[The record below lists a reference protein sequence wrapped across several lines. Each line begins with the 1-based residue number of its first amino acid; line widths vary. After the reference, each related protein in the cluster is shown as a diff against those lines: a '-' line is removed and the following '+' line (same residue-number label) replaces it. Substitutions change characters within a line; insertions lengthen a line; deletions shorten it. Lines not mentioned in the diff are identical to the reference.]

1 MIYRGRRGSGRMVF
15 GFTTICAISVYQHHS
30 CEFEP
35 RLWRSVHSIQ
45 HYVIKLR
52 QVGGFLDPDTPVSS
66 TNKADRHNITEI
78 LLKVAL
84 KTINQTIIIIQT
96 SILLLMTNLSNDS

>member
-1 MIYRGRRGSGRMVF
+1 MIYRGRRGRMVF

-66 TNKADRHNITEI
+66 TNKTDRHNIAEI

-84 KTINQTIIIIQT
+84 KTINLNKTK
-96 SILLLMTNLSNDS
+96 LSS